1 VFWRTCTACG
11 GLGDPACKV
20 CSGDR
25 EPVYRCPASH
35 ATLEISAA
43 FTALDWVEAGV
54 MPVAGGLLDQSAT
67 FVQFVS
73 IVTAER
79 AAIEREERVRGE
91 RRKEMGHGRQ

>member
-11 GLGDPACKV
+11 GLGDPACAV

-35 ATLEISAA
+35 ATHEINAA
-43 FTALDWVEAGV
+43 LTALDWVEAGV
-54 MPVAGGLLDQSAT
+54 MPVAGGLLEQSAT
-67 FVQFVS
+67 FVQFAS
-73 IVTAER
+73 IVASER
-79 AAIEREERVRGE
+79 AAIDREERARNE